1 MIPEDTPA
9 GPGVAADTERAP
21 SSPVEGEL
29 EALRAEMAEL
39 RKRLDALTAISGL
52 SELRYDALRGGLENL
67 RLNVNIATSRVGD
80 IYGSLIWKSLV
91 RAGKLALDAARFV
104 RSPGIACRRA
114 LDWSRWLPGGRA
126 ADSVLVV
133 SDFPPPGAESIFYRQ
148 DTEIRG
154 WAAARSG
161 IARLEMFLDGRRLS
175 GVQYGLCRTDVGSH
189 LQDFRDSQN
198 SGFRASLDAARF
210 EPGHYQ
216 LRIVATSRSGGAAE
230 VTCPIAIDTRTEY
243 ETWRERNALDEA
255 ACSERE
261 LRTQLFVYRPLISIV
276 CPVYNAL
283 EPFLRACVA
292 SVRAQLYP
300 SWELILAD
308 DGSDRPHVRRLLEEF
323 SAADPRVRV
332 CFLSRN
338 SGIALATN
346 AALAQAAG
354 EFVGFLDHDDELA
367 PDALYEVASEL
378 NHERD
383 WDVFYSDE
391 DKIAPDGRH
400 VEPFFKPGWSPD
412 LLLAVNYV
420 CHFLVCRRSLID
432 ALDGLRVG
440 FEGSQ
445 DFDLALRLS
454 ERTDR
459 IRRIPKVLYHWR
471 ISAQSTASSTDQKP
485 GASAAGLR
493 AVQQHLSRTSPGAVA
508 LELRACRYRA
518 RYPIQGR
525 PEVAI
530 IVPTGGNRLLEQAL
544 TSVLASSTY
553 PNYRIIVVD
562 NSRQGIEPVLR
573 RLGKARRLVEV
584 LDCRGLPFNFSVLCN
599 RAARSCESPYLLF
612 LNDDTKIITPDWI
625 ESMLEH
631 GQRKEVGAVGALL
644 LFPDGRIQHA
654 GVLMGV
660 YGLAAHSFRFLDAA
674 QHHYFHLPQVVR
686 NCSAV
691 TGACMLVRRETFWEV
706 GGFDEQH
713 LPIAFQDVDF
723 CLKLHEK
730 GYRIIYTPHARLQHH
745 ESATKTTVAYPRE
758 IDYMQQRWAPYIL
771 DDPYY
776 NPNLTRRGEGY
787 TLPVR
792 PGDGGR

>member
-1 MIPEDTPA
+1 MTPEDNPQVGRGT
-9 GPGVAADTERAP
+9 P
-21 SSPVEGEL
+21 SSAVELEL
-29 EALRAEMAEL
+29 EALRAEVAAL
-39 RKRLDALTAISGL
+39 RKRLDALTAISAI
-52 SELRYDALRGGLENL
+52 EERRYDALRAGVENL
-67 RLNVNIATSRVGD
+67 RLNVNIATSRVSD

-91 RAGKLALDAARFV
+91 RAGKLALDAGRVFH
-104 RSPGIACRRA
+104 SPGIALGRA
-114 LDWSRWLPGGRA
+114 VDWSRRLSGRRES
-126 ADSVLVV
+126 DSVVV
-133 SDFPPPGAESIFYRQ
+133 ASDFPPPGTESIFYRQ
-148 DTEIRG
+148 ETEIRG

-161 IARLEMFLDGRRLS
+161 IARLEVSLGGRRIS
-175 GVQYGLCRTDVGSH
+175 RVEYGLCRMDVAAH
-189 LQDFRDSQN
+189 LPDFRDSQN
-198 SGFRASLDAARF
+198 SGFRASIDAARF
-210 EPGHYQ
+210 EPGQYE
-216 LRIVATSRSGGAAE
+216 LRIIATSRSGRRAE
-230 VTCPIAIDTRTEY
+230 ATYPVAIDMRTEY

-255 ACSERE
+255 ALSERE
-261 LRTQLFVYRPLISIV
+261 LRTQLFSYWPLISIV
-276 CPVYNAL
+276 CPVFNTP

-308 DGSDRPHVRRLLEEF
+308 DGSDQPHVRRLLEEF
-323 SAADPRVRV
+323 SAADARIRA
-332 CFLSRN
+332 CFLPRN
-338 SGIALATN
+338 LGIAAATN
-346 AALAQAAG
+346 VALAQAAG

-378 NHERD
+378 NHD
-383 WDVFYSDE
+383 HNWDVFYSDE

-412 LLLAVNYV
+412 LLLAMNYI
-420 CHFLVCRRSLID
+420 CHFLVCRRSLVE
-432 ALDGLRVG
+432 ALGGLRPG
-440 FEGSQ
+440 LEGSQ

-454 ERTDR
+454 ERTGR

-471 ISAQSTASSTDQKP
+471 VSAQSTASATDQKP
-485 GASAAGLR
+485 EASAAGLR
-493 AVQQHLSRTSPGAVA
+493 AVQDHLSRTSPGGIA
-508 LELRACRYRA
+508 LELLACRYRV
-518 RYPIQGR
+518 RYPIQGL

-530 IVPTGGNRLLEQAL
+530 IVPSAGNRLLEQAL
-544 TSVLASSTY
+544 ASVLATSSY

-562 NSRQGIEPVLR
+562 NSQHGIEPRVR
-573 RLGKARRLVEV
+573 RFRKGRRPMEV
-584 LDCRGLPFNFSVLCN
+584 LDCRGLPFNFSLLCN

-625 ESMLEH
+625 EAMLEH
-631 GQRKEVGAVGALL
+631 AQRKEVGAVGALL

-660 YGLAAHSFRFLDAA
+660 YGLAAHSFRLLDAS

-691 TGACMLVRRETFWEV
+691 TGACMLVRREPFWEV
-706 GGFDEQH
+706 GGFDEQR

-730 GYRIIYTPHARLQHH
+730 GYRIIYTPHARLYHH
-745 ESATKTTVAYPRE
+745 ESATKTTVAYPGE

-776 NPNLTRRGEGY
+776 NPNLTRMGEGY

-792 PGDGGR
+792 PGERTPTRT